1 MNCRDFLAE
10 FEERRDALSQPARLH
25 RDDCPDCKKTSGEQ
39 TRVWQMI
46 DGLKRID
53 APNDFDFRVKAKIAN
68 AQSADFQPSR
78 FFPILRYVLPLSLIV
93 MVFGLLAFNTSL
105 FFDNNGALQV
115 ADAVPQT
122 PIIAEGPLSN
132 SSTPDQFVTTNNF
145 SQSSPSENIIA
156 KNSNI
161 KPTGEERETQ
171 FVAVKSVKKPL
182 TESRKENPKDN
193 SDGDSRVK
201 AATSTTILLP
211 ENLDANKTVETLPNA
226 GNQNPITDVQILD
239 FIGIEVVSENTRK
252 RVKAVKP
259 DSLAERSGVKVGDV
273 IEAIDGVKLS
283 AEPVNAKKI
292 EVKKL
297 TVARDAEKIEITL
310 KN

>member
-25 RDDCPDCKKTSGEQ
+25 RDDCPDCKKTSVEQ

-46 DGLKRID
+46 DGLNRID
-53 APNDFDFRVKAKIAN
+53 APNDFDFRVKAKIAGAKPAN
-68 AQSADFQPSR
+68 LQSR

-93 MVFGLLAFNTSL
+93 MVFGLLAFNTTL
-105 FFDNNGALQV
+105 FFGNNGASQV
-115 ADAVPQT
+115 ADAVSQT
-122 PIIAEGPLSN
+122 PTIAELPLSDSSMPNEFVATGN
-132 SSTPDQFVTTNNF
+132 SLQF
-145 SQSSPSENIIA
+145 SPGENDIA
-156 KNSNI
+156 EDSNI
-161 KPTGEERETQ
+161 KPATKERETQ
-171 FVAVKSVKKPL
+171 FVSIKSVKKPL
-182 TESRKENPKDN
+182 TESRKESPKDN
-193 SDGDSRVK
+193 SDGNSRVK

>member
-25 RDDCPDCKKTSGEQ
+25 RDDCPDCKKTSVEQ

-46 DGLKRID
+46 DGLNRID
-53 APNDFDFRVKAKIAN
+53 APNDFDFRVKAKIAG
-68 AQSADFQPSR
+68 AQPANLQSR

-93 MVFGLLAFNTSL
+93 MVFGLLAFNTTL
-105 FFDNNGALQV
+105 FFGNNGASQV
-115 ADAVPQT
+115 ADAVSQT
-122 PIIAEGPLSN
+122 PTIAELPLSDSSMPNEFVATGN
-132 SSTPDQFVTTNNF
+132 SLQF
-145 SQSSPSENIIA
+145 SPGENDIA
-156 KNSNI
+156 EDSNI
-161 KPTGEERETQ
+161 KPATKERETQ
-171 FVAVKSVKKPL
+171 FVSIKSVKKPL
-182 TESRKENPKDN
+182 TESRKESPKDN
-193 SDGDSRVK
+193 SDGNSRVK

-259 DSLAERSGVKVGDV
+259 DSSAERSGVKVGDV